1 MLKYD
6 ELNEDNFIFFAAQH
20 YYNPKCH
27 DIEDFYE
34 DMKRFKY
41 LKRLLNKY
49 HETGKLS
56 ERLILNHIIIIFN
69 LFGIPAGLKM
79 VEYKFDYQ
87 QLTVIKPFLLYL
99 KYIKE
104 NQYTH
109 IDMDQNVIDALRK
122 L

>member
-6 ELNEDNFIFFAAQH
+6 ELTEDNFIFFAAKN

-34 DMKRFKY
+34 DIKRFKY

-49 HETGKLS
+49 RETGKLS

-79 VEYKFDYQ
+79 VEYKFDYD
-87 QLTVIKPFLLYL
+87 QLKVIKPFLLYL
-99 KYIKE
+99 RYIKE
-104 NQYTH
+104 NEYTY